1 MPTKIKIKLNTTE
14 EILKARQLEK
24 GGQAQR
30 FMTSEVRRL
39 SDQYVPFDAGILKN
53 TAVVDVDKITYIQP
67 YAKYQ
72 YYGVSKNGKD
82 LNYQHSPQRGKE
94 WDKRMVADRGR
105 ELTESVAKFIGGKV
119 K

>member
-1 MPTKIKIKLNTTE
+1 MPTNIKIKLNTTE
-14 EILKARQLEK
+14 EILKARQLQK

-39 SDQYVPFDAGILKN
+39 CDGYVPMDSAILKN
-53 TAVVDVDKITYIQP
+53 TALVDVDKITYTQP
-67 YAKYQ
+67 YSRYQ

-94 WDKRMVADRGR
+94 WDKRMVADRGQ
-105 ELTESVAKFIGGKV
+105 ELTESVAKYIGGKAT
-119 K
+119 